1 MSSDE
6 CIACAKKL
14 TKRFVKSCAPS
25 FICECGFPLDEDSV
39 RKILGIEI
47 EAPETAPSKPAPW
60 VASADH
66 NCPHCGVGYPS
77 TQKAVWEKGTCYACG
92 GDLSKKSGGPTLEQ
106 MHGQIVHGRVVAKV
120 VGGDFDGS
128 IIELFSTAKRDFGRQ
143 DIVNQLGE
151 FDGAARISRVHLK
164 IVEDGI
170 KGRRVV
176 DAGSLGGS
184 SPETIHLNTGGEITL
199 AGVLT
204 INIPSPEKQGTGEF
218 VHSRDPLPEPVAP
231 SLSIQELALLPPPP
245 PPQEKKKGPPPPPD
259 FDPLAYE
266 GLPTSSIVARV
277 TEGPM
282 ANKTFRIP
290 LPSTIGREDFRESL
304 GEFDGLGMISG
315 EHLKITNVELTG
327 GSHISIEDADSTNG
341 CDPEQVTISTDHL
354 YGPPGIPSGQP
365 STPMEIAGAITLE
378 FYLSSADIDSGGP
391 ESAEAE
397 QPPEAPSLES
407 ALAILSDGEES
418 DSDATMCT
426 IEVIDASGN
435 TADSAQLKLDSG
447 LQIGR
452 PELMEWF
459 GDFDGAGSVS
469 RIHLSF
475 ESKDDGVWVI
485 KDADSSNGTS
495 PPEAA
500 LSPDGSAVELRLADS
515 ITLSILLDG

>member
-1 MSSDE
+1 MGSDE

-14 TKRFVKSCAPS
+14 TEPFVQSRAPA
-25 FICECGFPLDEDSV
+25 FICECGFPLDEDTV
-39 RKILGIEI
+39 REILGIEI
-47 EAPETAPSKPAPW
+47 EAPETATSKPPPV
-60 VASADH
+60 VASAV
-66 NCPHCGVGYPS
+66 NECPHCGVGYPPS
-77 TQKAVWEKGTCYACG
+77 QKAVWEKGTCYACG

-128 IIELFSTAKRDFGRQ
+128 TIELFSSAKSDFGRQ

-176 DAGSLGGS
+176 DAGSMGGS

-204 INIPSPEKQGTGEF
+204 INIPSPEKQGTGEYA
-218 VHSRDPLPEPVAP
+218 HSTDPLPDPEIPPISVP
-231 SLSIQELALLPPPP
+231 DSVPPPP
-245 PPQEKKKGPPPPPD
+245 PPLPLEKKKGPPPPPD
-259 FDPLAYE
+259 YVPPWD
-266 GLPTSSIVARV
+266 GSSIVARV

-282 ANKTFRIP
+282 VDKTFQIP
-290 LPSTIGREDFRESL
+290 VPSTIGREDFRESL

-354 YGPPGIPSGQP
+354 QRLPRSSGQP
-365 STPMEIAGAITLE
+365 SEPMEIAGAITLE

-407 ALAILSDGEES
+407 ALDILSDSEES

-426 IEVIDASGN
+426 IEVVDASGN

-452 PELMEWF
+452 VELTEWF
-459 GDFDGAGSVS
+459 GDFDDAGFVS
-469 RIHLSF
+469 HHHLSF

-485 KDADSSNGTS
+485 KDAGSSNGTS
-495 PPEAA
+495 PPEAT
-500 LSPDGSAVELRLADS
+500 LNPDGSSVELRVADS
-515 ITLSILLDG
+515 ITLSISLDG